1 MPYQLP
7 KSANTNTNASI
18 VAARSQS
25 REIFANKV
33 NYRQAINNGCTQV
46 SLLNNPVANRDSSII
61 PDINSGAA
69 LTTSVEE
76 VNILANSCK

>member
-7 KSANTNTNASI
+7 KSSNTNTNASVI
-18 VAARSQS
+18 ATKAQAKTV
-25 REIFANKV
+25 FANAI
-33 NYRQAINNGCTQV
+33 NYRQAINNKCILV
-46 SLLNNPVANRDSSII
+46 SVLNNPVANRDSSII

-69 LTTSVEE
+69 FTTSAEE